1 MNKKIMVSVSPEETQ
16 ALLLENHEVVE
27 FMVQRTAFVND
38 QSCVGNIYKGKV
50 KNVLPGMQAA
60 FVDIGQTKNAFLYL
74 GKKQA
79 FTQGQEVIV
88 QIAKE
93 SVGTKGPRATTELTL
108 PGRYCVL
115 MPLGKSLGISRRI
128 ESAEERDR
136 LKKIAVKLKP
146 DSMGLIVRTVA
157 EGRSEAEL
165 EEDVAYLLRLWSVL
179 TAKQKITKAPALLYR
194 DVDLLIRL
202 VRDYLSND
210 VEKFMLDESDAYQ
223 RVYDLVAQL
232 APQQLP
238 TIELYQGSENMWQA
252 FGLQQSL
259 EQIGNRQVTLPSGGY
274 LVIDRTEALTVVD
287 VNTGRYVGTVS
298 LAETVLKTN
307 LEAAVEIARQ
317 LRLRDIGGIIIID
330 FIDMTDS
337 CHQKQVLSCL
347 NEQLKKDR
355 TRTSVSG
362 LTSLGLVEMTRK
374 KSRQNVESTYYTECP
389 CCHGR
394 GRIKSPHTVVIR
406 LLQALRK
413 ACQKGVKGNLSIA
426 VHPTVAQV
434 LKQEYGEKNLNRDF
448 CRTIIIEDNPNFDP
462 EGFSLLHHTD

>member
-16 ALLLENHEVVE
+16 ALLLENQEVVE
-27 FMVQRTAFVND
+27 FMVQRTAFVD
-38 QSCVGNIYKGKV
+38 EQSCVGNIYKGKV

-74 GKKQA
+74 GKKQSLM
-79 FTQGQEVIV
+79 QGQEVIV

-93 SVGTKGPRATTELTL
+93 SVGTKGPRATAELTL

-115 MPLGKSLGISRRI
+115 MPLGKGLGISRRI
-128 ESAEERDR
+128 ESAEERER

-146 DSMGLIVRTVA
+146 DGMGLIVRTVA
-157 EGRSEAEL
+157 EGRSESEL
-165 EEDVAYLLRLWSVL
+165 EHDVAYLLRLWSVL

-194 DVDLLIRL
+194 DVDLIIRL

-210 VEKFMLDESDAYQ
+210 VGEFLLDQQAAYR
-223 RVYDLVAQL
+223 RVSDLVAQL
-232 APQQLP
+232 APQQQSV
-238 TIELYQGSENMWQA
+238 IQLYEGSQNMWQA
-252 FGLQQSL
+252 FGLNQIL
-259 EQIGNRQVTLPSGGY
+259 EQVGNRQVTLPSGGY
-274 LVIDRTEALTVVD
+274 LVIDRTEALTVID
-287 VNTGRYVGTVS
+287 VNTGRYVGSVS

-330 FIDMTDS
+330 FIDMSDS
-337 CHQKQVLSCL
+337 DHQKQVLACL

-355 TRTSVSG
+355 TRTSVNG

-394 GRIKSPHTVVIR
+394 GRIKSPHTVAIR

-413 ACQKGVKGNLSIA
+413 SCQQGMKGDLSVQ
-426 VHPTVAQV
+426 VHPSVAQV

-448 CRTIIIEDNPNFDP
+448 CRIIKIEANANFDP
-462 EGFSLLHHTD
+462 EGFSLLHCTD